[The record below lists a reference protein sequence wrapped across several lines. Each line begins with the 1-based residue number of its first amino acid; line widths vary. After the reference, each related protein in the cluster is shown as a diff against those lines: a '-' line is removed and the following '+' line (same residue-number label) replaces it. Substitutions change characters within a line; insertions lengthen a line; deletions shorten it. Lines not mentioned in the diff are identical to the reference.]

1 MNISYEPNFSMEK
14 FHNDVRIQDL
24 VRICLDNYSTPIFD
38 DIVGAITLPN
48 KETAVYFLEEL
59 ENKYAHDSNVQL
71 FSIYKSI
78 IISLFDDSQIKNLKG
93 AFLEVLSFKILEK
106 RYHPHITCTDC
117 KVWIDDWGSALTVDI
132 AMEYGCSAL
141 CCECKVPAS
150 RFNWDIFKNLLDI
163 KNQSQNYFNVYVV
176 TLSDQ
181 QRMINKKQRI
191 NWKIPE
197 SIGVINEVHCIA
209 RDNLADFSV

>member
-1 MNISYEPNFSMEK
+1 
-14 FHNDVRIQDL
+14 
-24 VRICLDNYSTPIFD
+24 
-38 DIVGAITLPN
+38 
-48 KETAVYFLEEL
+48 
-59 ENKYAHDSNVQL
+59 
-71 FSIYKSI
+71 
-78 IISLFDDSQIKNLKG
+78 
-93 AFLEVLSFKILEK
+93 
-106 RYHPHITCTDC
+106 
-117 KVWIDDWGSALTVDI
+117 
-132 AMEYGCSAL
+132 MEYGCSAL